1 MYDRANMQRASSH
14 SYPHYAATSPPKQY
28 PTAHSTS
35 SAFSAS
41 ANPNE
46 DWTKISDLAE
56 RRRIQNRIA
65 QRNYRGFPELSV
77 AGALSDLPAGKK
89 LKKRLEDLERR
100 AGSCSASP
108 EQKHEELHHSED
120 SPSELSSSCSGSSR
134 PRSQGGRSRR
144 DRTPEIL
151 NQQYVLPADD
161 RGMFSQHHTRQM
173 STSPPPF
180 SYGSLSSTENISYGS
195 YPTTANYCAPSNSM
209 DASLYPQHVLL
220 QHQPPFHPSITSP
233 VAKQEYYG
241 DDEMSPFSMSYA
253 SMAGVDVSSAY
264 GYQAAYTPSL
274 TDSFDLS
281 LAGSPPETTM
291 YPRTPSAHMEISTY
305 A

>member
-1 MYDRANMQRASSH
+1 MHRAASY
-14 SYPHYAATSPPKQY
+14 SYPAYPVQTASKHY

-65 QRNYRGFPELSV
+65 QRNYR
-77 AGALSDLPAGKK
+77 KK

-100 AGSCSASP
+100 AGSSSASP
-108 EQKHEELHHSED
+108 EQRHEELARPED
-120 SPSELSSSCSGSSR
+120 VSSDQAATLGSQRQRSSSNQSA
-134 PRSQGGRSRR
+134 R

-151 NQQYVLPADD
+151 GQQYVLPSDD
-161 RGMFSQHHTRQM
+161 RSMFSQQFTRQL

-180 SYGSLSSTENISYGS
+180 SYGSLPTTDSISYAS
-195 YPTTANYCAPSNSM
+195 YPQPTTYCGMQSTGM
-209 DASLYPQHVLL
+209 DMPLYPQYL
-220 QHQPPFHPSITSP
+220 PPMQQSYNMATPQI
-233 VAKQEYYG
+233 KQEFYG

-253 SMAGVDVSSAY
+253 SMAGVDVSAAQSY
-264 GYQAAYTPSL
+264 HDVAAYTPP
-274 TDSFDLS
+274 LS
-281 LAGSPPETTM
+281 DYHSSAGSPPDS
-291 YPRTPSAHMEISTY
+291 TPLTPPMHVY
-305 A
+305 H

>member
-1 MYDRANMQRASSH
+1 MHRAASY
-14 SYPHYAATSPPKQY
+14 SYPAYPVQTASKHY

-65 QRNYRGFPELSV
+65 QRNYR
-77 AGALSDLPAGKK
+77 KK

-100 AGSCSASP
+100 AGSSSASP
-108 EQKHEELHHSED
+108 EQRHEELARSD
-120 SPSELSSSCSGSSR
+120 QASSDQAPQRQRSSSNLSA
-134 PRSQGGRSRR
+134 R

-151 NQQYVLPADD
+151 SQHYVLPSDD
-161 RGMFSQHHTRQM
+161 RSMFSQQFTRQL

-180 SYGSLSSTENISYGS
+180 SYGSLPTTDSMSYAS
-195 YPTTANYCAPSNSM
+195 YPQATTYCGMQSINM
-209 DASLYPQHVLL
+209 DMPLYPQYLPPV
-220 QHQPPFHPSITSP
+220 QHSYNMTTPQI
-233 VAKQEYYG
+233 KQEFYG

-253 SMAGVDVSSAY
+253 SMASVDVSAAQSY
-264 GYQAAYTPSL
+264 HDVAAYTPP
-274 TDSFDLS
+274 LS
-281 LAGSPPETTM
+281 DYHSSAGSPPDSA
-291 YPRTPSAHMEISTY
+291 PLTPPMQLYH
-305 A
+305 